1 MAWFLV
7 PWFLVPF
14 NQIETSHNRK
24 DSVYSK
30 TQNSKKLKNK
40 NSLQMHT
47 LFTSNTLMSNARLTL
62 KKKMLSKSLRL
73 IFCESKSI
81 HIFHPRYHSKMIRHI
96 LKNKQKNKCVC
107 FHNIIQLIMI
117 KL

>member
-62 KKKMLSKSLRL
+62 KKKNAKQKPEADLLRIEKYSHFSSTLS
-73 IFCESKSI
+73 
-81 HIFHPRYHSKMIRHI
+81 
-96 LKNKQKNKCVC
+96 LKNDKTYSKK
-107 FHNIIQLIMI
+107 
-117 KL
+117 